1 MNSSDVNLCSIKSS
15 NGMRFSHIVQIM
27 SFKPFC
33 NRVWIEQYTS
43 KKMSNVIEFLI
54 RYWNDNPI
62 PRYLQV
68 DNGMYFI
75 GDFKNPREFSRVV
88 GLCLYVGIEVVFIAP
103 SSPWMNGSI
112 GLGTKFTYPPLRDQ

>member
-1 MNSSDVNLCSIKSS
+1 
-15 NGMRFSHIVQIM
+15 
-27 SFKPFC
+27 
-33 NRVWIEQYTS
+33 
-43 KKMSNVIEFLI
+43 
-54 RYWNDNPI
+54 
-62 PRYLQV
+62 
-68 DNGMYFI
+68 MYFI